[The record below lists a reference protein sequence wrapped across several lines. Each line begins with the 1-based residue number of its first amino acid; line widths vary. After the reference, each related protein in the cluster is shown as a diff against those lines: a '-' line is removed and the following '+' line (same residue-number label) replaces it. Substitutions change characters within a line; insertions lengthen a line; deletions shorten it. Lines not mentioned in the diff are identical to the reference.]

1 MQIAHNPSFIRQAG
15 TMLAVIAAVGV
26 VANFADGTRCALWA
40 AGGGA
45 AVLAGFALCSEL
57 RFREMERLSEEVDEV
72 LHEGRRID
80 FSDYREGDIAI
91 LKNQLSKMVAALRD
105 TSMRLE
111 QEKLALADALA
122 DVSHQIRTPLTAME
136 LMIPAIENTADAHE
150 RTRAL
155 RELEGMIDH
164 VGWLVTALL
173 KLAKVDAGAFRV
185 QHAPV
190 NAERMAR
197 DALAPLAVAMDLH
210 NVTCMI
216 STEKAPSAP
225 APETATPSVPA
236 PETSASRTPAPS
248 AGASFLGDAAWSS
261 EALENVLKNCLENT
275 PEGGIIRISIS
286 EDALAC
292 RIRVTDTGPGIAAED
307 LPHIFERFY
316 RGKTV
321 QVGRSKTAQADQNET
336 AQVGRGKTEPP
347 ECQHP
352 HPQGFGIGLALAQSL
367 VTAQGGTLRASNA
380 PEGGARFDMTFPKL
394 TV

>member
-236 PETSASRTPAPS
+236 SETSASRTPAPS

-316 RGKTV
+316 RGKAARRNT
-321 QVGRSKTAQADQNET
+321 SEAAH
-336 AQVGRGKTEPP
+336 VGRGKTEPP

>member
-248 AGASFLGDAAWSS
+248 AGASFLGDTAWSS

-316 RGKTV
+316 RGKAARRNT
-321 QVGRSKTAQADQNET
+321 SEAAH
-336 AQVGRGKTEPP
+336 VGRGKTEPP

>member
-80 FSDYREGDIAI
+80 FSDYREGDLAI

-236 PETSASRTPAPS
+236 SETSASRTPAPS

-316 RGKTV
+316 RGKAARRNT
-321 QVGRSKTAQADQNET
+321 SEAAH
-336 AQVGRGKTEPP
+336 VGRGKTEPP

>member
-1 MQIAHNPSFIRQAG
+1 MQIAHNPSFICQAG

-316 RGKTV
+316 RGKAARRNT
-321 QVGRSKTAQADQNET
+321 SEA

-352 HPQGFGIGLALAQSL
+352 QPQGFGIGLALAQSL

>member
-1 MQIAHNPSFIRQAG
+1 MQIAHNPSFICQAG

-155 RELEGMIDH
+155 RELEGMIDR

-275 PEGGIIRISIS
+275 PEGGVIRINIS
-286 EDALAC
+286 EDALN
-292 RIRVTDTGPGIAAED
+292 ISEEE
-307 LPHIFERFY
+307 LMERFT
-316 RGKTV
+316 RGDAS
-321 QVGRSKTAQADQNET
+321 RN
-336 AQVGRGKTEPP
+336 TE
-347 ECQHP
+347 
-352 HPQGFGIGLALAQSL
+352 GSGLGLSIPKSL
-367 VTAQGGTLRASNA
+367 TELQGGKFQLYLDGDLFKVTI
-380 PEGGARFDMTFPKL
+380 TFQAQNTRQK
-394 TV
+394 TQETDYVD

>member
-40 AGGGA
+40 AGSGA

-190 NAERMAR
+190 CAERMAR

-225 APETATPSVPA
+225 ASETSTSSVPA
-236 PETSASRTPAPS
+236 SETSASRTPAPS
-248 AGASFLGDAAWSS
+248 AGVSFLGDAAWSS

-275 PEGGIIRISIS
+275 PEGGVIRINIS

-316 RGKTV
+316 RGKAARRNT
-321 QVGRSKTAQADQNET
+321 SKTAQVD
-336 AQVGRGKTEPP
+336 RGKTEPP

>member
-1 MQIAHNPSFIRQAG
+1 MQIAHNPSFICQAG

-155 RELEGMIDH
+155 RELEGMIDR

-316 RGKTV
+316 RGKAARRNT
-321 QVGRSKTAQADQNET
+321 SEA

>member
-15 TMLAVIAAVGV
+15 TMLAVITAVGV

-316 RGKTV
+316 RGKAARRNT
-321 QVGRSKTAQADQNET
+321 SEA

>member
-248 AGASFLGDAAWSS
+248 ANASFLGDAAWSS

-316 RGKTV
+316 RGKAARR
-321 QVGRSKTAQADQNET
+321 GASETAQADQNEA

>member
-316 RGKTV
+316 RGKAARRNT
-321 QVGRSKTAQADQNET
+321 SEA

>member
-40 AGGGA
+40 AGSGA

-190 NAERMAR
+190 CAERMAR

-225 APETATPSVPA
+225 ASETSTSSVPA
-236 PETSASRTPAPS
+236 SETSASRTPAPS

-275 PEGGIIRISIS
+275 PEGGIIRISIF

-321 QVGRSKTAQADQNET
+321 QVGRD
-336 AQVGRGKTEPP
+336 KTEPP

>member
-1 MQIAHNPSFIRQAG
+1 
-15 TMLAVIAAVGV
+15 
-26 VANFADGTRCALWA
+26 
-40 AGGGA
+40 
-45 AVLAGFALCSEL
+45 
-57 RFREMERLSEEVDEV
+57 
-72 LHEGRRID
+72 
-80 FSDYREGDIAI
+80 
-91 LKNQLSKMVAALRD
+91 
-105 TSMRLE
+105 
-111 QEKLALADALA
+111 
-122 DVSHQIRTPLTAME
+122 
-136 LMIPAIENTADAHE
+136 
-150 RTRAL
+150 
-155 RELEGMIDH
+155 MIDH

-190 NAERMAR
+190 CAERMAR

-236 PETSASRTPAPS
+236 SETSASRTPAPS
-248 AGASFLGDAAWSS
+248 ADASFLGDAAWSS

-275 PEGGIIRISIS
+275 PEGGVIRINIS

-316 RGKTV
+316 RGKAARRGASETA
-321 QVGRSKTAQADQNET
+321 QVDRSKTAQADQNEA

-352 HPQGFGIGLALAQSL
+352 QPQGFGIGLALAQSL